1 MKVRNLT
8 GKETDIYNSWLEAE
22 SETVGEIKME
32 ENIFAKLN
40 ERKMS
45 EVKSGIDWLIKSY
58 EENKHELEEYRAQTR
73 NDTIIKE
80 KNAQIAE
87 LEAKLHEYEV
97 KEWDIVDF
105 GFSEKELKEAR
116 SWTEE
121 HYKNSGHRGG
131 AAGGN
136 FSYIIIPTGLGII
149 KEVKCSCGASHTIQ
163 DLM

>member
-1 MKVRNLT
+1 
-8 GKETDIYNSWLEAE
+8 
-22 SETVGEIKME
+22 ME
-32 ENIFAKLN
+32 RNIFAKLN
-40 ERKMS
+40 ERKIS
-45 EVKSGIDWLIKSY
+45 EVKADIGWLLESY
-58 EENKHELEEYRAQTR
+58 EENKRELEEYRAQTR

-80 KNAQIAE
+80 KNEQIVK

-97 KEWDIVDF
+97 KEWDIVNF
-105 GFSEKELKEAR
+105 GFSEEELKEAET
-116 SWTEE
+116 WAEE
-121 HYKNSGHRGG
+121 HYKTSGHRGG

>member
-1 MKVRNLT
+1 
-8 GKETDIYNSWLEAE
+8 
-22 SETVGEIKME
+22 ME
-32 ENIFAKLN
+32 KNIFAKLN
-40 ERKMS
+40 ERKIS
-45 EVKSGIDWLIKSY
+45 EIKADIDWLFKSY
-58 EENKHELEEYRAQTR
+58 EENKRELEEYRAQTR

-80 KNAQIAE
+80 KNEQIAK

-97 KEWDIVDF
+97 KEWDMVDF
-105 GFSEKELKEAR
+105 GFSEEELKEAGT
-116 SWTEE
+116 WVEE
-121 HYKNSGHRGG
+121 HYKTSGHRG

>member
-1 MKVRNLT
+1 
-8 GKETDIYNSWLEAE
+8 
-22 SETVGEIKME
+22 ME
-32 ENIFAKLN
+32 RNIFAKLN
-40 ERKMS
+40 ERKIS
-45 EVKSGIDWLIKSY
+45 EVKADIGWLLESY
-58 EENKHELEEYRAQTR
+58 EENKRELEEYRAQTR

-80 KNAQIAE
+80 KNEQIVK

-97 KEWDIVDF
+97 KEWDIVNF
-105 GFSEKELKEAR
+105 GFSEGELKEAET
-116 SWTEE
+116 WAEE
-121 HYKNSGHRGG
+121 HYKTSGHRGG

>member
-1 MKVRNLT
+1 
-8 GKETDIYNSWLEAE
+8 
-22 SETVGEIKME
+22 ME
-32 ENIFAKLN
+32 RNIFAKLN
-40 ERKMS
+40 ERKIS
-45 EVKSGIDWLIKSY
+45 EVKADIGWLLESY
-58 EENKHELEEYRAQTR
+58 EENKRELEEYRAQTR

-80 KNAQIAE
+80 KNEQIVK

-97 KEWDIVDF
+97 KEWDIVNF
-105 GFSEKELKEAR
+105 GFSEEELKEAET
-116 SWTEE
+116 WAEE
-121 HYKNSGHRGG
+121 YYKTSGHRGG

>member
-1 MKVRNLT
+1 
-8 GKETDIYNSWLEAE
+8 
-22 SETVGEIKME
+22 ME
-32 ENIFAKLN
+32 RNIFAKLN
-40 ERKMS
+40 ERKIS
-45 EVKSGIDWLIKSY
+45 EVKADIGWLPESY
-58 EENKHELEEYRAQTR
+58 EENKRELEEYRAQTR

-80 KNAQIAE
+80 KNEQIVK

-97 KEWDIVDF
+97 KEWDIVNF
-105 GFSEKELKEAR
+105 GFSEEELKEAET
-116 SWTEE
+116 WAEE
-121 HYKNSGHRGG
+121 HYKTSGHRGG

>member
-1 MKVRNLT
+1 MRNLT
-8 GKETDIYNSWLEAE
+8 DEETNIYNSWLEAE

-32 ENIFAKLN
+32 KNIFAKLN

-58 EENKHELEEYRAQTR
+58 EENKRELEEYRAQTR

-80 KNAQIAE
+80 KNEQIVK
-87 LEAKLHEYEV
+87 LEEKLHEYET
-97 KEWDIVDF
+97 KEWDMVDF
-105 GFSEKELKEAR
+105 GFSEEELKEAR
-116 SWTEE
+116 AWTEE
-121 HYKNSGHRGG
+121 HYKTSRHHGG

>member
-1 MKVRNLT
+1 
-8 GKETDIYNSWLEAE
+8 
-22 SETVGEIKME
+22 ME
-32 ENIFAKLN
+32 RNIFAKLN
-40 ERKMS
+40 ERKIS
-45 EVKSGIDWLIKSY
+45 EVKADIGWLLESY
-58 EENKHELEEYRAQTR
+58 EENKRELEEYRAQTR

-80 KNAQIAE
+80 KNEQIAK

-97 KEWDIVDF
+97 KEWDMVDF
-105 GFSEKELKEAR
+105 GFSEEELKEAGT
-116 SWTEE
+116 WVEE
-121 HYKNSGHRGG
+121 HYKTSGHHG